1 MEHVKLKHFAR
12 PDEANGD
19 DWSQALEV
27 SAKYLAKKMQ
37 FMQDGGAFDASNFG
51 GVPAPE
57 HFAFQAFDKLYSG
70 KSKWCE
76 HRALHTQII
85 RLALSDMS
93 HHLRDWK
100 KSGPPP
106 KMVEI
111 DERRADHL
119 ADDEDFMDIVYDIA
133 EEAAAG
139 DKHLL
144 EYLKKVREVNNY
156 EVIAEDMGLTIT
168 EVYQL
173 QRKLVRRLQKRK
185 IK

>member
-1 MEHVKLKHFAR
+1 MEHVKLKHFSR
-12 PDEANGD
+12 PDMASGE

-37 FMQDGGAFDASNFG
+37 NKMNGGAFDASVFG

-57 HFAFQAFDKLYSG
+57 HFAFNAFDKLYSG
-70 KSKWCE
+70 QCKWSE

-85 RLALSDMS
+85 RIALRDMS
-93 HHLRDWK
+93 HHLRDWDRNA
-100 KSGPPP
+100 PPET
-106 KMVEI
+106 VEI
-111 DERRADHL
+111 DERMADHL
-119 ADDEDFMDIVYDIA
+119 ADDEDFMDIVYEIA

-144 EYLKKVREVNNY
+144 EYLKEVLEVNNF
-156 EVIAEDMGLTIT
+156 EVIADDMGLTIT

-173 QRKLVRRLQKRK
+173 QRKLVRRLEKRK
-185 IK
+185 NK